1 MLRRGFT
8 SDEIHRM
15 PLNEFYEL
23 WLFETFIEP
32 QGPIMDDFYQAR
44 LTHSIFANN
53 PNLTK
58 EGRKKLNMKDFYMIK
73 DKVFKSK
80 EELEQERKK
89 AEEANR
95 IKMESM
101 FDPKL
106 LEKAKR
112 MSKRNG

>member
-8 SDEIHRM
+8 SDEIQRM

-23 WLFETFIEP
+23 WFFDTFVEP
-32 QGPIMDDFYQAR
+32 QGPVVQDYAQAR
-44 LTHSIFANN
+44 LLYYINVNN
-53 PNLTK
+53 PNITEK
-58 EGRKKLNMKDFYMIK
+58 GIKKLNVKDFMK
-73 DKVFKSK
+73 TQDKVFKSK

>member
-1 MLRRGFT
+1 
-8 SDEIHRM
+8 
-15 PLNEFYEL
+15 
-23 WLFETFIEP
+23 
-32 QGPIMDDFYQAR
+32 MDDFYQAR